1 MLRADK
7 LLASMGFGSRKEV
20 KKLLKKGGF
29 TVNEAVVKE
38 GKTHVNP
45 ETDTLEVFG
54 ERFYY
59 KPFIYLMMNK
69 PQGVVSATDDK
80 RDRTVIDL
88 LQPEDA
94 FYEPFPVGRLD
105 KDTTGLL
112 LLTNDGQLAHK
123 LTSPKKKVDKQYLV
137 QLEKSVDQAD
147 ILALEQGVGLDDGY
161 VTKPAVVKL
170 VNDQRKDLVHLTIQ
184 EGKFHQVKRMFQ
196 ARGNRVVT
204 LKRERIGPL
213 NLDET
218 LSHGAYRK
226 LTEDELEKLLN

>member
-29 TVNEAVVKE
+29 TVNEAVVKD

-45 ETDTLEVFG
+45 ETDILEVFG
-54 ERFYY
+54 ERLYY

-88 LQPEDA
+88 LEPEDA
-94 FYEPFPVGRLD
+94 LYDPFPVGRLD

-137 QLEKSVDQAD
+137 HLEKSIDEVD
-147 ILALEQGVGLDDGY
+147 ILALEQGIELDDGY
-161 VTKPAVVKL
+161 VTKPAVVEL
-170 VNDQRKDLVHLTIQ
+170 VNDQEKGVVYLTIQ

-196 ARGNRVVT
+196 ARGNRVVA
-204 LKRERIGPL
+204 LKRKRIGPL

-218 LSHGAYRK
+218 LSLGTYRE
-226 LTEDELEKLLN
+226 LTEDELEKLLD